1 MTELSVGRLVAFT
14 DGVFAIAITLLVLNF
29 DAPTG
34 PDSELLDQLTE
45 QWPTLLAYFL
55 SFAVIGRFWVVHHRV
70 FQAVRRV
77 DPRLLTLNLFY
88 LAFVVLIPFTTEVLG
103 DYGDTTEAVVLY
115 AAALGG
121 VAILN
126 WLMISHALAGD
137 HVHAERREDTE
148 PFAGPGALLNPAV
161 FVLSIPV
168 AFVSPLAS
176 VLMWTALAITWPA
189 RRRKA
194 VQRTRGRDTSR

>member
-29 DAPTG
+29 NEPTG
-34 PDSELLDQLTE
+34 PDSEVLDQLTE
-45 QWPTLLAYFL
+45 QWPSLLAYFL

-70 FQAVRRV
+70 FAGVRRL
-77 DPRLLTLNLFY
+77 DSALLTLNLLY

-115 AAALGG
+115 ASALGG

-126 WLMISHALAGD
+126 WLMIRRTVTGD
-137 HVHAERREDTE
+137 HLHPEHRDATE
-148 PFAGPGALLNPAV
+148 PFAGAAALTNPAV
-161 FVLSIPV
+161 FIASIPV

-176 VLMWTALAITWPA
+176 ELMWTALAITWPA
-189 RRRKA
+189 RRRA
-194 VQRTRGRDTSR
+194 AQRTRGRDTSR